1 MEDGTLTEVHK
12 ASGGDFGGTT
22 VDKRFKEYVYKL
34 LKNEKCFKEL
44 WESAPLDAL
53 EFEREF
59 EAKKRQVSKDK
70 KKNLRLQLPLRLKQ
84 FSKVKLDVKRNKSIT
99 VAHMYV
105 QNEEF
110 KTFFIT
116 AKSKIIE
123 TIETILVEIGTI
135 DFIILVGGFSCSN
148 FLTDEI
154 KSHPGFSSIKFIS
167 PKDPDTVVLQGA
179 VLFGYNPRAITARIC
194 RYTYGIRVH
203 TPFDVKIHPQSKHAI
218 VDGDE
223 KCIDVFH
230 VLVFKDELIQYGDVR
245 NFAGVSKHRNTDSKF
260 VTINI
265 ELFQAKNVEKGRLAF
280 VTDEGF
286 KSLGK
291 IVCKPPENGWP
302 DIVNYAT
309 KIYFG
314 RTSIQIENY
323 DTANK
328 EQIKST
334 FELD

>member
-1 MEDGTLTEVHK
+1 M
-12 ASGGDFGGTT
+12 
-22 VDKRFKEYVYKL
+22 
-34 LKNEKCFKEL
+34 
-44 WESAPLDAL
+44 
-53 EFEREF
+53 
-59 EAKKRQVSKDK
+59 
-70 KKNLRLQLPLRLKQ
+70 
-84 FSKVKLDVKRNKSIT
+84 
-99 VAHMYV
+99 
-105 QNEEF
+105 
-110 KTFFIT
+110 
-116 AKSKIIE
+116 
-123 TIETILVEIGTI
+123 EIGTI

-154 KSHPGFSSIKFIS
+154 KSHLGFSSIKFIS

-203 TPFDVKIHPQSKHAI
+203 SPFDVKIHPQSKHAI

-230 VLVFKDELIQYGDVR
+230 VLVYKDELIQYGDVR
-245 NFAGVSKHRNTDSKF
+245 NFAGVSKHRNTDRKF
-260 VTINI
+260 VSLNI

-302 DIVNYAT
+302 DIVNYARYT
-309 KIYFG
+309 
-314 RTSIQIENY
+314 
-323 DTANK
+323 
-328 EQIKST
+328 
-334 FELD
+334 LDGQASG